1 MGDRPRTVTVII
13 STFNEMGLGFLK
25 CSLENLS
32 KLKNIN
38 ILCVDGGS
46 SDGTIELIKSYKV
59 ELHSLINSSRAQ
71 RLNLG
76 ITKASSQMIFLHHP
90 RSIIDPA
97 SLSYIVK
104 NLDQLEWGALT
115 HQFDVDSL
123 LLRFTSWYSNNV
135 RGRVREIFYLDHCI
149 FFRKSFAENDDHF
162 VKEVDIFEDT
172 ELSLMLKSYC
182 VPLRLEGTSLTSAT
196 RFSTNGIWKQALL
209 NQVLKWKYYF
219 KFNHKEMNKSYEK
232 NTKLN
237 SDYTTKD

>member
-172 ELSLMLKSYC
+172 YLCEKLKTFGAPELLPFFSKTSAVRFERNGYFFQSLMNQILKICFILKVSDRMMNKVYEKGLSLNSSY
-182 VPLRLEGTSLTSAT
+182 
-196 RFSTNGIWKQALL
+196 
-209 NQVLKWKYYF
+209 
-219 KFNHKEMNKSYEK
+219 
-232 NTKLN
+232 
-237 SDYTTKD
+237 